1 MPYTGLFY
9 HPIAAPLIH
18 NPLGLVNPPVFP
30 RINGES
36 VYDSDSSE
44 WSNFDTMSGSFTVDT
59 VSSSTRCDSVE
70 VNRLLEDGSTSPVPQ
85 FVEVPSVVEAVM
97 QAEPLVGPL
106 MNIGGAFGS

>member
-1 MPYTGLFY
+1 MPYTELFY